1 MPDPDLPAFDGWDTP
16 HYTPIPDQLFDEW
29 LPHLSEAE
37 LKVLLYIMRHTFGWK
52 KDSDAISLSQM
63 GQGVLR
69 RDGTR
74 LDGGAGIT
82 TRSAQRALPLL
93 EARGLIVATRQVTT
107 QGGPATTV
115 YSLRMRGYGQFVHT
129 PGQMI
134 QGGTDNLSIPPTDNL
149 SNTRNTGQE
158 TRSQETDSNH
168 GPPQKTQPSRRN
180 SATTPAPTPAPPTPY
195 SGPHSPYIAGV
206 IFDHSSEL
214 GDRAHKAANST
225 QALRLWQ
232 VSGLGEEAFVTHL
245 HEARRLVRAYQGKQG
260 TGTIAHKMAY
270 YFAVLADLSRP
281 LPTRAPHEEVPD
293 APT

>member
-1 MPDPDLPAFDGWDTP
+1 
-16 HYTPIPDQLFDEW
+16 
-29 LPHLSEAE
+29 
-37 LKVLLYIMRHTFGWK
+37 VLLYIMRHTFGWK

-63 GQGVLR
+63 GKGVVR

-74 LDGGAGIT
+74 LDSGAGIT

-93 EARGLIVATRQVTT
+93 EAKGLIIATRQVTAI
-107 QGGPATTV
+107 GDPATTV

-129 PGQMI
+129 PSQKI
-134 QGGTDNLSIPPTDNL
+134 QGGTDKLSVPGMDNL
-149 SNTRNTGQE
+149 ATTRNNV
-158 TRSQETDSNH
+158 QETDSQDDSSH
-168 GPPQKTQPSRRN
+168 APPPKTQRPRQD
-180 SATTPAPTPAPPTPY
+180 ATATPASAASVTASPAGY

-206 IFDHSSEL
+206 LFDHSSEL
-214 GDRAHKAANST
+214 EDRAHKAANST

-232 VSGLGEEAFVTHL
+232 VSGLGEEAFVALL
-245 HEARRLVRAYQGKQG
+245 HAARQRVRTYQGKQG
-260 TGTIAHKMAY
+260 SGSITNKMGY